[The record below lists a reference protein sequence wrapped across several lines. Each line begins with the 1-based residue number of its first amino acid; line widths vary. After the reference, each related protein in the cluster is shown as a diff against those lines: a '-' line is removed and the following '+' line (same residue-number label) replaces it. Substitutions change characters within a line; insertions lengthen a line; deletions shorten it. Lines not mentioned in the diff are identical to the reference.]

1 MRKLMLFEGSEAGFL
16 LENIK
21 SRAFSPFSKQL
32 RKNNAKRNLKSHCRR
47 RALTA
52 APLGETGE
60 SRLDGLTVLE
70 TAKTANEPK
79 S

>member
-1 MRKLMLFEGSEAGFL
+1 MPKGTPKV
-16 LENIK
+16 N
-21 SRAFSPFSKQL
+21 
-32 RKNNAKRNLKSHCRR
+32 CRR

-70 TAKTANEPK
+70 TAKTANQQKSKPKWLKKHENPLNWDPK
-79 S
+79 SVQNL